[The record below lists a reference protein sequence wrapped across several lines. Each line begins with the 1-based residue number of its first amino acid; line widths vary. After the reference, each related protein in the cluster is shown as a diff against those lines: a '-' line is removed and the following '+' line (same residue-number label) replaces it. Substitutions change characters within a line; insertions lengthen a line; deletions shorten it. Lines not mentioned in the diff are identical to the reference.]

1 MNWFDRY
8 IVAPIAPKAALKRI
22 SARRAL
28 QAYYEAGEASRY
40 RKARTDRSSANTQ
53 NSRSAEKVRT
63 LARHLDENHDIAS
76 GILDV
81 LVANTVGT
89 GIQPE
94 PQVMLKDGSPAAD
107 FNAELLKLYEDW
119 RFKPEVTHQFDYYEL
134 QRLVARSWLRDG
146 EAFANRVIG
155 PVSGIDHG
163 TLVPYSIEALEADLV
178 PYHLEGSKPR
188 IVQGIELNDWNR
200 PLAYHVYKRHPGES
214 IAMGSMLSMSGE
226 TKRVAAA
233 TMIHLATRKRL
244 HQLRGMSIFA
254 SVANRL
260 DDIKEIDE
268 CERVAAKVA
277 ASMAAY
283 IKKGNAEAFE
293 SSGTD
298 PNATASGRR
307 SMQFEPGLIFD
318 DLEPGEEIGTI
329 DTKRPNNALIPFR
342 DSQLRSVAAGCGASY
357 SSVSKNYNGTYSAQ
371 RQELVEHYMLYQMLA
386 GPMIYAFCQP
396 VWEGFVDAAMAAGKV
411 DVPKEVD
418 RSTIWDCTHTGPAM
432 PWVDPE
438 KEVNARVLAMQWK
451 LTSKSRVIR
460 ESGRNPDQIRKE
472 IVRDQEEDAKHGIE
486 PDKPPG
492 KANEKTPNEAP
503 ESGASSFGEQE

>member
-8 IVAPIAPKAALKRI
+8 IIAPIAPGAALKRM

-28 QAYYEAGEASRY
+28 RAYYEAGESSRY
-40 RKARTDRSSANTQ
+40 RKARTDRASANTN
-53 NSRSAEKVRT
+53 NSRSAEKVRA

-94 PQVMLKDGSPAAD
+94 PQVLLKDGSSAAE

-119 RFKPEVTHQFDYYEL
+119 RFKPEVTQQFDYYEL

-146 EAFANRVIG
+146 EAFANRVTG
-155 PVSGIDHG
+155 PVMGLKHG

-178 PYHLEGSKPR
+178 PYHMEGTSPR
-188 IVQGIELNDWNR
+188 IVQGIEINEWNR

-214 IAMGSMLSMSGE
+214 GGYSLGIASE
-226 TKRVAAA
+226 TKRVSAD
-233 TMIHLATRKRL
+233 TMVHIAMRKRL

-268 CERVAAKVA
+268 CERIAAKVA

-283 IKKGNAEAFE
+283 IKKGDASSYEAY
-293 SSGTD
+293 GTD
-298 PNATASGRR
+298 PNATESGRR

-342 DSQLRSVAAGCGASY
+342 DSQLRAVAAGCGASY

-386 GPMIYAFCQP
+386 GPMVYAFCQP
-396 VWEGFVDAAMAAGKV
+396 VWEGFVDAAMASGLV
-411 DVPKEVD
+411 RVPPNVD
-418 RSTIWDCTHTGPAM
+418 RTTLWDCTHTGPAM
-432 PWVDPE
+432 PWIDPE
-438 KEVNARVLAMQWK
+438 KEVSARVLAMQWK

-460 ESGRNPDQIRKE
+460 ESGRNPDQIRRE
-472 IVRDQEEDAKHGIE
+472 IIRDREEDAKHGIE
-486 PDKPPG
+486 PDKPQTD
-492 KANEKTPNEAP
+492 KKTPNEAP
-503 ESGASSFGEQE
+503 DSGASSFGDKE